1 MNTLAAKKPASLL
14 ISFSHL
20 SLTYMHRVK
29 FLSYFIHVFVYV
41 NMTSSLLKLLSYVFQ
56 NFNLTV
62 TSEEVCLD
70 IRNVKSVKGIPVFV
84 LRLFSLMHVTA
95 VCVLNFILS
104 VNKLLYQFNSKMF
117 SKPKDSKEPRK
128 HCKKTRRCTIFR

>member
-41 NMTSSLLKLLSYVFQ
+41 NMTSQLLKLLSYVFQ

-128 HCKKTRRCTIFR
+128 HCKKTRGCTIFR